1 MRLEVIDAL
10 RRVCTFSLMILL
22 ALVLTVGVMGGCGIV
37 EKASQYVDFA
47 VCYVHPEYGKVCVEF
62 DGKLHF
68 SADVQNDP
76 LKLAEVTEWLKSKG
90 VKIPES
96 Q

>member
-1 MRLEVIDAL
+1 MKLEVIAAL
-10 RRVCTFSLMILL
+10 GRVCIVSLIILA
-22 ALVLTVGVMGGCGIV
+22 ALFLTVGVMAGCGGGGSI
-37 EKASQYVDFA
+37 SDYVDFA

-62 DGKLHF
+62 DGKLRF
-68 SADVQNDP
+68 RADVQNDP
-76 LKLAEVTEWLKSKG
+76 LKLTEVTDWLKSKG